1 MKKIAALVAA
11 VAMMATSA
19 ASMGCIWFMADE
31 PCAKEL
37 NLEEV

>member
-19 ASMGCIWFMADE
+19 ASMGCIWLALDE
-31 PCAKEL
+31 PKSL
-37 NLEEV
+37 NSFDD

>member
-19 ASMGCIWFMADE
+19 ASMGCIWYLLDE
-31 PCAKEL
+31 PTSLKSFED
-37 NLEEV
+37 

>member
-19 ASMGCIWFMADE
+19 ASMGCVWFFVDE
-31 PCAKEL
+31 PNTL
-37 NLEEV
+37 DSFND

>member
-19 ASMGCIWFMADE
+19 ASMGCIWYFLDE
-31 PCAKEL
+31 PKALKSFED
-37 NLEEV
+37 